1 MGICTELVFP
11 VSVNC
16 SWRGMENGEA
26 GEFPESGVQIRS
38 SRQGIVEISD
48 LKFRLNRDRNETRG
62 NKGKE

>member
-1 MGICTELVFP
+1 
-11 VSVNC
+11 
-16 SWRGMENGEA
+16 MENGEA

-62 NKGKE
+62 TKGKE